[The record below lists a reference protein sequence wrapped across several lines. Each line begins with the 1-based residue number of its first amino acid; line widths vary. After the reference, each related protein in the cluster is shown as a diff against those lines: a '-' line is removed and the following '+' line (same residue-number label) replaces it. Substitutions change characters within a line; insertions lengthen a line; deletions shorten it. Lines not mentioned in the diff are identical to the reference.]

1 MSEAP
6 PPPEALSIDVSR
18 PADGV
23 ILVRLVGEVDILSV
37 GELKR
42 RTAQLD
48 KSLPAHVVFDLSG
61 LEFID
66 SSGINALVQSVR
78 GVETQGG
85 TAALAAPSAES
96 KRVFDII
103 GLSQV
108 VSIVQDARSEEHT
121 ELQSPQNLVCRLLL
135 EIGRAHV

>member
-18 PADGV
+18 PAEGV
-23 ILVRLVGEVDILSV
+23 IVVALVGEVDILSV

-66 SSGINALVQSVR
+66 SSGINTLVQTVKAI
-78 GVETQGG
+78 EAQGG
-85 TAALAAPSAES
+85 TAALAAPSAEA

-108 VSIVQDARSEEHT
+108 VSIVQDANAALRPPPEAPPSAAET
-121 ELQSPQNLVCRLLL
+121 AP
-135 EIGRAHV
+135 

>member
-1 MSEAP
+1 MSDAP
-6 PPPEALSIDVSR
+6 PPPEALSVDVSR
-18 PADGV
+18 PAEGV
-23 ILVRLVGEVDILSV
+23 ILVKLIGEVDILSV

-48 KSLPAHVVFDLSG
+48 KSMPAHVVFDLSG

-85 TAALAAPSAES
+85 TAALAGPSDEA

-108 VSIVQDARSEEHT
+108 VSVVQDVSAALRPPPEAPPTAAESG
-121 ELQSPQNLVCRLLL
+121 P
-135 EIGRAHV
+135 